1 MTNTARNLES
11 NVIQLHVVEGN
22 LVRREAKKTK
32 TGEVK
37 KTTSNKVAGVSS
49 EVYPFYEDEIQSM
62 IDVLNDNISKA
73 KSDVKI
79 KKACKYKLLFIL
91 GINLGIRASDI
102 RTLKWNFFFNDNHE
116 WREFYTI
123 CPQKTANR
131 HKFVKLFFNE
141 SVKRAIKEYTD
152 KYPIED
158 YEGYLFT
165 ARNNNPI
172 TVQTIWNMLKD
183 VSSDAN
189 IDKNIGTHSLR
200 KTWGYHCWNNA
211 EDKNKALIILQ
222 RCFNHA
228 SPQVTLRYI
237 GLVDNDVR
245 DMFMSVELGYQEQE
259 VNNSN
264 NSDRNTNDYELVLND
279 TDEEKIELDM

>member
-1 MTNTARNLES
+1 MTNTARNIEG
-11 NVIQLHVVEGN
+11 NVIQLQIVNGG
-22 LVRREAKKTK
+22 LARREVKRTK
-32 TGEVK
+32 SGEIK

-79 KKACKYKLLFIL
+79 KKACKDKLLFIL

-123 CPQKTANR
+123 CPQKTANK

-141 SVKRAIKEYTD
+141 SVKQAIKEYTD

-183 VSSDAN
+183 VSSNAG

-228 SPQVTLRYI
+228 SPQITLRYI
-237 GLVDNDVR
+237 GLVDNDIR
-245 DMFMSVELGYQEQE
+245 DMFMSVELGYQ
-259 VNNSN
+259 NDKSN
-264 NSDRNTNDYELVLND
+264 ECELVIND
-279 TDEEKIELDM
+279 TEEEKIELDI